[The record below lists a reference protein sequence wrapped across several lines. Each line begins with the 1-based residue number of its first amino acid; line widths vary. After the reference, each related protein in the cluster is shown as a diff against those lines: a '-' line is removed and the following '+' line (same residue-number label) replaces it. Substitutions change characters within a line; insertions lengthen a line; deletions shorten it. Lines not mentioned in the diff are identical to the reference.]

1 MNIAFFLLPK
11 KDVVYLPLQSTMRQA
26 LERMEY
32 HKYSAIPLID
42 SLGRYAGTVTEGD
55 LLWKLKATPGLTL
68 EGTEKILLKD
78 IPMRTQNTPIHIGV
92 EMENLL
98 TLAIDQNFVP
108 VVDDD
113 DRFIGIIRRKT
124 IIEYCAKLLL
134 ENQKQCQ
141 EAI

>member
-1 MNIAFFLLPK
+1 
-11 KDVVYLPLQSTMRQA
+11 
-26 LERMEY
+26 
-32 HKYSAIPLID
+32 
-42 SLGRYAGTVTEGD
+42 
-55 LLWKLKATPGLTL
+55 
-68 EGTEKILLKD
+68 
-78 IPMRTQNTPIHIGV
+78 
-92 EMENLL
+92 
-98 TLAIDQNFVP
+98 LAIDQNFVP